1 MAERPAARSRADAQP
16 ICPGRGRATI
26 RTVAD
31 DAGVSVSAVSKVLR
45 GAYGV
50 SDGLKARVN
59 ASIERLNYRPNASA
73 RGMRGRSYTLGV
85 VLSDIRSPF
94 FSEIM
99 TGIGTVLGETPY
111 QPLLG
116 VSNSAVGT
124 ERTLVEAMVDR
135 QMDGLI
141 FLAPRMP
148 LALLDETARR
158 IPTVVIGHH
167 RREADHYDTVNNDDA
182 LGAQMVVDRLAE
194 AGLRRISHLTLAL
207 SPEERFAVT
216 AHREIG
222 YRCAMERHGLDRWI
236 EVRRAENSPF
246 AGQVIRPL
254 LERASRPEAL
264 FCWTDACALEAISVA
279 AQMGVAVPDELSVV
293 GYDNSPLCNLAQNA
307 LSSVDQSGRELG
319 AQAARQLLERIQ
331 GRSEPL
337 HHLTLP
343 RFVERG
349 SSLRSTDR

>member
-1 MAERPAARSRADAQP
+1 MKPGSGTGPKQTSGRP
-16 ICPGRGRATI
+16 GRATI
-26 RTVAD
+26 RTVAS

-45 GAYGV
+45 NAYGV
-50 SDGLKARVN
+50 SDGLKERVN
-59 ASIERLNYRPNASA
+59 ASIQRLGYRPNASA

-85 VLSDIRSPF
+85 VLSDIRNPF

-99 TGIGTVLGETPY
+99 IGIGTVLAETPY

-148 LALLDETARR
+148 LALLDEAAQR

-167 RREADHYDTVNNDDA
+167 RPEAEHYDTINNDDA
-182 LGAQMVVDRLAE
+182 LGAEMVVDRLAE
-194 AGLRRISHLTLAL
+194 AGLRRIAHVSLAL
-207 SPEERFAVT
+207 TPDESFAVT

-222 YRCAMERHGLDRWI
+222 YRRAMQRRGLDRWI
-236 EVRRAENSPF
+236 EVHRAENSPF

-254 LERASRPEAL
+254 LEQSPRPEAL

-279 AQMGVAVPDELSVV
+279 TQMGLAIPRDLSIV

-307 LSSVDQSGRELG
+307 LSSVDQSGRQLG
-319 AQAARQLLERIQ
+319 AQATHQLLERIE
-331 GRSEPL
+331 GRYAPH
-337 HHLTLP
+337 HHLTRP
-343 RFVERG
+343 RLVERA
-349 SSLRSTDR
+349 SLAPRD